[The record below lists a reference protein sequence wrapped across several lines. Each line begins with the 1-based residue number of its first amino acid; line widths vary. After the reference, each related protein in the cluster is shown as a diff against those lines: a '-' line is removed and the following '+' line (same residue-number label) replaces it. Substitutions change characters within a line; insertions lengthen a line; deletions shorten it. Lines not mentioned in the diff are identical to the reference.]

1 MSPEREVGRTIIS
14 TLPDVKELKD
24 QVPIYNGAKAAWT
37 SKVNDLKSVFKGDLE
52 KLILIIGP
60 CSADLK
66 NPVMQYCENL
76 AKLQEEVPNLILVPR
91 VYTNKPRTDGTG
103 YKGKIVH
110 PSPTG
115 EADLVKGLYS
125 IRELHRDIIS
135 NTHLVTADE
144 MLNPLLYPYLKDV
157 LGYVAIGA
165 RTTTSQTHR
174 EVASGEVIVPVGL
187 KNAIDGDINVMF
199 DSIKAVQHPQDI
211 LTYNNGSLVH
221 ARTTGNRYA
230 HGILRGAN
238 LPHKKYKSNY
248 HTEDLVYSLTGFKN
262 AHLKNPGII
271 IDTNHGNSG
280 KRYDLQPYIVNSVI
294 KSMNEE
300 KSLVG
305 FIKGFMIES
314 YLLDGAQ
321 NPKQGEHYEVGRSIT
336 DPCLGWEKT
345 EKLVKDLANNYAKLV

>member
-1 MSPEREVGRTIIS
+1 MSPEREVGRQIIS
-14 TLPDVKELKD
+14 KLPDVKELAD
-24 QVPIYNGAKAAWT
+24 QVPLYNGSKHAWK
-37 SKVNDLKSVFKGDLE
+37 SKVDELKSVFRGELE

-66 NPVMQYCENL
+66 SPVMEYCEKL
-76 AKLQEEVPNLILVPR
+76 AKLQEDVPNLILVPR

-103 YKGKIVH
+103 YKGKMVH

-115 EADLVKGLYS
+115 EADLIKGLYS

-165 RTTTSQTHR
+165 RTTTSQIHR

-187 KNAIDGDINVMF
+187 KNGIEGDINVMF

-221 ARTTGNRYA
+221 ARTTGNQYA

-238 LPHKKYKSNY
+238 LPDKKFKANY
-248 HTEDLVYSLTGFKN
+248 HIEDLMYSVSGFEK
-262 AHLKNPGII
+262 AHLKNPGLI

-280 KRYDLQPYIVNSVI
+280 KKYERQPFIVKSVLE
-294 KSMNEE
+294 SMNEE
-300 KSLVG
+300 KSLIGV
-305 FIKGFMIES
+305 IKGFMIES
-314 YLLDGAQ
+314 YLLDGTQ
-321 NPKQGEHYEVGRSIT
+321 NIKPGEHYEIGRSIT

-345 EKLVKDLANNYAKLV
+345 ERLVKDLSNSYAKLV